1 MMRSNTKR
9 VGYGTKSK
17 FFTRRPLKTS
27 TPADKA
33 LMFSDDPWNQ
43 TPADNEQW
51 LREFK
56 LNEGI
61 PGVNEE

>member
-1 MMRSNTKR
+1 
-9 VGYGTKSK
+9 
-17 FFTRRPLKTS
+17 
-27 TPADKA
+27 
-33 LMFSDDPWNQ
+33 MFSDDPWNQ